1 MKTNKTIAKK
11 IISVLLMLAF
21 LVSSFSGIVLT
32 ASAAEAGVSY
42 IERSWNAS
50 SKTVS
55 SVTKSAQ
62 ATVVAANDS
71 SWGQEGKVTYYVVN
85 SAVTSTRDR
94 IDVYGEVHLILNQKF
109 SMSGRIVVPA
119 NGALHIHEALSAQ
132 NATLEIDYILSNG
145 TAVAIHGGTVTTPR
159 TYGVIR
165 KGLEIRDGNFYLY
178 SGTVNATIG
187 KFSQASSDGSIFI
200 YGGTVNAY
208 TDDAIG
214 LISADSGAYDAIKIY
229 NATVKGYRTV
239 EALHALI
246 GGKKVGKI
254 IIHNS
259 NVDVDY
265 DGYEGT
271 RGNQTHGIGG
281 GSSDSRISEITITNS
296 TVSVWGGGAGSGIGG
311 YVDTITLKDSTVR
324 AFSGDYSMP
333 KGTGIGSRYC
343 TQIIIDGGSV
353 MTDTADENSD
363 WTGKGYYAKNI
374 TIKKG
379 TVDAH
384 EGLHLN
390 GGNMVITGGN
400 VLGTINDATPVN
412 NDGTTLYA
420 RQITLTGAADG
431 TAVSAVTGLPS
442 YYNLDGMRTIG
453 SDICVWVPSAHVP
466 SVVSLGNNQYGG
478 AMLGGEANQTATF
491 GKLHTCTDGNSDGL
505 CDQCEEL
512 MPPSM
517 ENGFY
522 LIYDLEDYQY
532 LKKLVEGTL
541 KSGLANRNANAKL
554 MANIEIG
561 STTIGTADFPYGGVF
576 DGNFK
581 SLTVARRYE
590 TRNGTDPVAPFLYAD
605 GATFKRLTME
615 GSIYVDHYNRQI
627 RTTDIGGFVAITTGN
642 PVTFEQ
648 CINKASV
655 EANNYTTPTVNL
667 GGFVGMNYTTLTFN
681 NCASL
686 GTIKTS
692 KASGGSGYVG
702 NSAATSPVYANDCYI
717 YLTMAVAGNNAD
729 ANSYFCRNED
739 YTFLSNTYECLTMQ
753 RYNGNQ
759 GWINGHN
766 NENKDGE
773 NDITSVEVAQINDG
787 TVAYKLNKG
796 NANGVWKQTLTGAT
810 PDQYPVFAGANVVPN
825 ITTGHYDNHNH
836 TPTYELATVNV
847 KNDSVRVSCP
857 ECAPDGMNITV
868 SIEDGT
874 TYIWYDKPEATITHP
889 GLVDFYYM
897 KGDTV
902 LKTAPRDAGNYT
914 VNFEYGG
921 IKASVPYSILPRS
934 IENATVTSSGTLIY
948 SGQPQ
953 SATFSVYDSG
963 TLEEGVDYTLS
974 NHQQT
979 DAGTYEV
986 TITGIGNYTGTQTVK
1001 FTIRKATNSWKVSPS
1016 IEDWTY
1022 GDEAKQPVYEARYGT
1037 VAIRYTGETNG
1048 GQAYDSDKLPTQ
1060 AGRYT
1065 ATFTVTGENYTNLSS
1080 TVSFEIRKAALT
1092 VNADDKT
1099 ITYGDAAPNYT
1110 VSYDGFVNGDDPD
1123 DLKGTLITSCEY
1135 AQFDD
1140 KGTYSIIPSGYTSD
1154 NYEITY
1160 KNGTVT
1166 VSPKPI
1172 TVTID
1177 DQNSVYGQDIVTLT
1191 ATTDGIVNNDQNVYS
1206 LSTTATKTSDAGDYA
1221 ITGATLND
1229 NYDIT
1234 FVNGKYTITKA
1245 AATVVTAPTPNTLT
1259 YNKQAHALITAG
1271 TAAGGEMQYSLDG
1284 KTYDPAVPT
1293 ATNAGTYTVYYKV
1306 VGDNNH
1312 SDTAP
1317 QTVTVTIEQKALDL
1331 SAVTWNYTKPF
1342 KYDGLTH
1349 SVAID
1354 ESTLPE
1360 GASVSNYTG
1369 HSGVETG
1376 SFRAVASITYDAN
1389 YKGVTTLLLDWEIK
1403 NDWTPTEYTVS
1414 APNGNGW
1421 VNQDFV
1427 ITAANGYLISTTN
1440 TATGEWKDALTY
1452 STETADGSVTFYLKS
1467 QADGTI
1473 SLAKTVTYK
1482 LDKTAPTGKVEFVE
1496 RIGWEEFIHN
1506 ITFGLFYKD
1515 EVTVRVTEQ
1524 DNLSAVAK
1532 IEYACSDTA
1541 MTLEEV
1547 KEIADWTEYNGSFG
1561 VTLPEAQKFVYFIR
1575 LTDHAGN
1582 VTFLSTNGAEYD
1594 KTAPVVSGV
1603 ENGKT
1608 YYTTQKVSAT
1618 DRNIKTV
1625 TVNGTPVFDPSEFSL
1640 PGDTDVE
1647 FVISA
1652 TDAAGIATIVTV
1664 TMKPID
1670 NLSVPIDALTTDNV
1684 NSSHEG
1690 DVDDVQAAVAAV
1702 DTTDATEEEKAA
1714 LKEIADQAAALAKRI
1729 DDAGQAINTENIQKV
1744 RDVTAE
1750 NVAPEDKTDL
1760 EKAKADLEQALAVYE
1775 RNYTEN
1781 ETNTIRDEIKRIDD
1795 ALRSIENAAAVD
1807 ELLKTLPDSVTP
1819 QNKIDEAIVR
1829 DVKAAYDT
1837 LSDREKEILN
1847 EQNKGKLEQFVAIL
1861 AAGCKGNNTC
1871 PSLPFKDIDVKAW
1884 YHHGVDYV
1892 ITNGY
1897 MVGYP
1902 NHTFAPGKA
1911 INRAEMV
1918 QILYNL
1924 EGRPNVSG
1932 RDAFGD
1938 TANKAW
1944 YSKAI
1949 LWASQTGLVAGY
1961 GNGNFGPEDLITREQ
1976 MVSILWRYA
1985 KYKGIDVLTDEAT
1998 TLAGFDDAEN
2008 VSRWALPAV
2017 KWAIQTKIMR
2027 GIPSGGKKY
2036 IAANETATRAQA
2048 AVMLRRFDKM

>member
-1 MKTNKTIAKK
+1 MKTNKNLAKK
-11 IISVLLMLAF
+11 FISVLLLFAF
-21 LVSSFSGIVLT
+21 LVSSFSGTVWT
-32 ASAAEAGVSY
+32 ASAAETGVSY

-55 SVTKSAQ
+55 SATKSAQ
-62 ATVVAANDS
+62 ATEVAANNS

-109 SMSGRIVVPA
+109 SMPGRIVVPE
-119 NGALHIHEALSAQ
+119 NGALHIHEALGAQ

-187 KFSQASSDGSIFI
+187 KFSQASYDGSIFI

-208 TDDAIG
+208 TDDAMG
-214 LISADSGAYDAIKIY
+214 LISADSGAYDAIEIY
-229 NATVKGYRTV
+229 NATIKGYRTV
-239 EALHALI
+239 ESLRPLI
-246 GGKKVGKI
+246 GGNEVGKI

-281 GSSDSRISEITITNS
+281 GSSDHRISEITITNS

-343 TQIIIDGGSV
+343 AQIIIDGGSV

-400 VLGTINDATPVN
+400 VLGTINEATPVN
-412 NDGTTLYA
+412 NDGATLYA

-442 YYNLDGMRTIG
+442 YYNLNGMRTIG

-466 SVVSLGNNQYGG
+466 SVVSLGNDQYSG

-491 GKLHTCTDGNSDGL
+491 SKLHTCADGNSDGL

-605 GATFKRLTME
+605 GATFQRLTME

-739 YTFLSNTYECLTMQ
+739 YTFLSNTYECVTMQ

-796 NANGVWKQTLTGAT
+796 NANGVWKQTLTGAN

-825 ITTGHYDNHNH
+825 ITTGHYDNHTHN
-836 TPTYELATVNV
+836 PTYELATVNV
-847 KNDSVRVSCP
+847 KNDSVRVSCA

-889 GLVDFYYM
+889 DLVDFYYM

-902 LKTAPRDAGNYT
+902 LKSAPRDAGNYT

-921 IKASVPYSILPRS
+921 IKVSVPYSILPRS

-986 TITGIGNYTGTQTVK
+986 TVTGIGNYTGTQTVK
-1001 FTIRKATNSWKVSPS
+1001 FSILKATNSWKVSPS

-1022 GDEAKQPVYEARYGT
+1022 GEEAKQPVYEAKYGT
-1037 VAIRYTGETNG
+1037 VVVRYTGETNG
-1048 GQAYDSDKLPTQ
+1048 GEAYDSDKLPTQ

-1065 ATFTVTGENYTNLSS
+1065 ATFTVTGENYTDLSS
-1080 TVSFEIRKAALT
+1080 AVSFEIHKAALT

-1110 VSYDGFVNGDDPD
+1110 VSYDGFVNGDDQG

-1140 KGTYSIIPSGYTSD
+1140 KGTYSIVPSGYTSD

-1160 KNGTVT
+1160 KNGTLT

-1172 TVTID
+1172 TVTIEN
-1177 DQNSVYGQDIVTLT
+1177 QNSVYGQDIVPLT
-1191 ATTDGIVNNDQNVYS
+1191 ATTDGIVNNDQNVYN
-1206 LSTTATKTSDAGDYA
+1206 LATTATGTSNVGKYA
-1221 ITGATLND
+1221 ITGTALD
-1229 NYDIT
+1229 GNYDVT
-1234 FVNGKYTITKA
+1234 FVNGEYEITKREITITVDAKN
-1245 AATVVTAPTPNTLT
+1245 TVVNTTLPTYTYKVEGLVGVDTLVTAPTLICNANIAVVGE
-1259 YNKQAHALITAG
+1259 YDITASG
-1271 TAAGGEMQYSLDG
+1271 ADAGDNYFITYVPAKLTVLADTAVDAATGYTEELQD
-1284 KTYDPAVPT
+1284 YDPA
-1293 ATNAGTYTVYYKV
+1293 
-1306 VGDNNH
+1306 
-1312 SDTAP
+1312 
-1317 QTVTVTIEQKALDL
+1317 TVTSRDKAALEEMLSEIDTILADETTTDNGKKA
-1331 SAVTWNYTKPF
+1331 
-1342 KYDGLTH
+1342 
-1349 SVAID
+1349 
-1354 ESTLPE
+1354 
-1360 GASVSNYTG
+1360 
-1369 HSGVETG
+1369 
-1376 SFRAVASITYDAN
+1376 
-1389 YKGVTTLLLDWEIK
+1389 
-1403 NDWTPTEYTVS
+1403 
-1414 APNGNGW
+1414 
-1421 VNQDFV
+1421 
-1427 ITAANGYLISTTN
+1427 
-1440 TATGEWKDALTY
+1440 
-1452 STETADGSVTFYLKS
+1452 
-1467 QADGTI
+1467 
-1473 SLAKTVTYK
+1473 
-1482 LDKTAPTGKVEFVE
+1482 
-1496 RIGWEEFIHN
+1496 
-1506 ITFGLFYKD
+1506 
-1515 EVTVRVTEQ
+1515 
-1524 DNLSAVAK
+1524 
-1532 IEYACSDTA
+1532 
-1541 MTLEEV
+1541 LEEV
-1547 KEIADWTEYNGSFG
+1547 KEQVEKLIKEINDAAKATDTEN
-1561 VTLPEAQKFVYFIR
+1561 TEK
-1575 LTDHAGN
+1575 
-1582 VTFLSTNGAEYD
+1582 
-1594 KTAPVVSGV
+1594 V
-1603 ENGKT
+1603 ENIT
-1608 YYTTQKVSAT
+1608 S
-1618 DRNIKTV
+1618 D
-1625 TVNGTPVFDPSEFSL
+1625 
-1640 PGDTDVE
+1640 
-1647 FVISA
+1647 
-1652 TDAAGIATIVTV
+1652 
-1664 TMKPID
+1664 
-1670 NLSVPIDALTTDNV
+1670 
-1684 NSSHEG
+1684 
-1690 DVDDVQAAVAAV
+1690 
-1702 DTTDATEEEKAA
+1702 
-1714 LKEIADQAAALAKRI
+1714 
-1729 DDAGQAINTENIQKV
+1729 
-1744 RDVTAE
+1744 
-1750 NVAPEDKTDL
+1750 NVAPENKSDL
-1760 EKAKADLEQALAVYE
+1760 ENAKADLEKALADNGG
-1775 RNYTEN
+1775 NYTADEKKA
-1781 ETNTIRDEIKRIDD
+1781 IQDEIGRIDE
-1795 ALRSIENAAAVD
+1795 ALKSIENAAAVD
-1807 ELLKTLPDSVTP
+1807 EILKALPESITP

-1829 DVKAAYDT
+1829 EAMAAYDQ
-1837 LSDREKEILN
+1837 LSDREKEILD
-1847 EQNKGKLEQFVAIL
+1847 EQNKEKLEQFVAII
-1861 AAGCKGNNTC
+1861 AAGCKGIDTC
-1871 PSLPFKDIDVKAW
+1871 PGLPYKDIDVKSW
-1884 YHHGVDYV
+1884 YHHDVDFV

-1897 MVGYP
+1897 MIGNP
-1902 NHTFAPGKA
+1902 DKTFAPDQA
-1911 INRAEMV
+1911 ITRAEMV

-1924 EGRPNVSG
+1924 EGRPAVSG

-1938 TANKAW
+1938 TINNAW
-1944 YSKAI
+1944 YAKAI
-1949 LWASQTGLVAGY
+1949 LWASQAGLVAGY
-1961 GNGNFGPEDLITREQ
+1961 GNGDFGPEDVITREQ
-1976 MVSILWRYA
+1976 MISILWRYA
-1985 KYKGIDVLTDEAT
+1985 KYKGIDVSTDESI
-1998 TLAGFDDAEN
+1998 TLAAFADAKT

-2017 KWAIQTKIMR
+2017 KWAIQTKLIH
-2027 GIPSGGKKY
+2027 GIPADGKTN
-2036 IAANETATRAQA
+2036 INANGTATRAQA
-2048 AVMLRRFDKM
+2048 AAMLRRF